1 MNRFAPLVLGVA
13 LATLF
18 FAFAALTTR
27 ADGAYGT
34 IGDTT
39 LEDFNA
45 GTLFHTGLTRSVSSG
60 GDGDGEVRLLTMGI
74 AGKWYTETNANGL
87 PPLFGHAA
95 VQYNG
100 YIYVIGGRTDIG
112 YTSQVYYSRILTGTH
127 DLTDWQ
133 ETTPLSATTY
143 LNGVWNHGA
152 AVVNGR
158 IYVLGGNKG
167 GTLFDT
173 VCYAPILEDGSLG
186 TWTTTTSLPQAINF
200 ARVAVVHGRLYILG
214 GQAPTASDKVYYAR
228 PDPTTGVITGWLT
241 TTALLRPTFGHMVA
255 TWDDRIYVAGG
266 KGPTYFYPYVNY
278 AEPLSTTGEIAAG
291 GWMTGTNLKYNL
303 YAAAAAS
310 VNGELFA
317 TGGGKNSN
325 TEASDY
331 VAATLIDLYGGLG
344 SWVDTE
350 LIKPAR
356 FYHATVASD
365 DGWLYVI
372 GGSSNGISPIT
383 DSRINRGA
391 TAGEG
396 KSYAPDGEF
405 TSRILDLGK
414 DHVVT
419 QLSWNAFISDTT
431 AMTITVRYRYRP
443 GGGTWSDWQGPYPS
457 AAQSGLVTT
466 TIPIS
471 ITARE
476 LQYAASFSTTLITT
490 TPVLNRVLF
499 TYVQPRPDL
508 RLVKDDG
515 RVAVRLGQ
523 VITYTLY
530 YTNTGGS
537 TATNT
542 WITETLPAHTTPY
555 GTNPGW
561 QPVGDGHYRYLV
573 GDVAS
578 GASGQARF
586 VVQVNAQVPEGTA
599 SIYNQALIMGQ
610 PSDDNPADNQTQ
622 LTTPLEWVD
631 LRLALA
637 NGVTSAQPGDLLTY
651 TVTIT
656 NAGSV
661 PATGGVVTLTIPAH
675 TASTGN
681 PDWTPAGGRSYTRA
695 LDWAPGVTM
704 LSFAVR
710 VDDPVN
716 PGVAELEA
724 TAAVSDDGT
733 HGPDPTPANNTAT
746 DIDTLAWVDLIA
758 HKTDGREVV
767 FRKQTLVYT
776 ITITNAGN
784 TLISGTVYLTETLP
798 LDTTYVDQGY
808 GWSGAGRTWTRS
820 LAVSL
825 PPGGSLVTHIA
836 ARTSDTAPAGPLT
849 NTVIAWT
856 PGCLH
861 PALGIAYD
869 VDTLI
874 PLVFDPDLRLVK
886 DDGRAVVRLGQVIT
900 YTLYYTNTGGSTATN
915 TWITETLPAHTTPY
929 GTNPGWQPVGD
940 GHYRYLVGDVAS
952 GASGQ
957 ARFVV
962 QVNAQVPEGT
972 ASIYNQALI
981 MGQPS
986 DDNPAD
992 NQTQLT
998 TPLEWVDLRLAL
1010 ANGVTSA
1017 QPGDLLTYTVT
1028 ITNAGSV
1035 PATGGVVTLTIPAH
1049 TASTGNPDWTP
1060 AGGRSYTRALDW
1072 APGVTM
1078 LSFAVRVDD
1087 PVNPGV
1093 AELEATAAVSD
1104 DGTHG
1109 PDPTPANNTATDID
1123 TLAWVDLIAHK
1134 TDGREVV
1141 FRKQTLVYTITITNA
1156 GNTLISGTVYLTETL
1171 PLDTTYVDQG
1181 YGWSGAGRTWT
1192 RSLAVSLPPGGSL
1205 VTHIAA
1211 RTSDTAPAGPLTNT
1225 VIAWTPGCLHPALG
1239 IAYDVDTL
1247 IVRVP
1252 NLIVSISDGVT
1263 TTQICQV
1270 QTYTIEY
1277 HNDGDQPATGIVLTA
1292 TLPADVAYRGDG
1304 WQAIGDGRY
1313 IYPRPDL
1320 GSGESSS
1327 VTLSTVLEPPATL
1340 NRVSRGEGRLSSVD
1354 QVNRS
1359 PDDWPY
1365 QIVQSVTI
1373 GCTTL
1378 EDPVGNTDEDVNVVL
1393 RPDLYVVSVTPE
1405 PTAPRVG
1412 QDTAFRVV
1420 IGNRGSAPVA
1430 SGCCNGFYVDL
1441 YVNPPHPP
1449 GAGESSNVGV
1459 YTPVSDVPAQ
1469 GTVSLVLHYSFP
1481 AEGTFTVYVQANAD
1495 RYREIPETDFTNN
1508 TSDAI
1513 SVKVSPAGYNLYLP
1527 LIVRAF

>member
-112 YTSQVYYSRILTGTH
+112 YTNQVYYSRILTGTH

-152 AVVNGR
+152 AVVNGW

-173 VCYAPILEDGSLG
+173 VCYAPILADGSLG

-228 PDPTTGVITGWLT
+228 PDSTTGVITGWLT

-278 AEPLSTTGEIAAG
+278 AQPLSTTGEIAAG

-350 LIKPAR
+350 LIEPAR
-356 FYHATVASD
+356 FYHVTVASD

-372 GGSSNGISPIT
+372 GGSSDGANPIT
-383 DSRINRGA
+383 DNRINRGA

-542 WITETLPAHTTPY
+542 WITETLPAHTTLY

-561 QPVGDGHYRYLV
+561 QPVGDDLYRYPV

-661 PATGGVVTLTIPAH
+661 PATGGMVTLTIPAH
-675 TASTGN
+675 TTSTGN

-710 VDDPVN
+710 VDDPVA
-716 PGVAELEA
+716 PDVTELEA

-758 HKTDGREVV
+758 HKTDGRETV

-820 LAVSL
+820 LLVSL
-825 PPGGSLVTHIA
+825 PAGGSLVTHIA
-836 ARTSDTAPAGPLT
+836 ARTSETAPAGPLT
-849 NTVIAWT
+849 NTVT
-856 PGCLH
+856 
-861 PALGIAYD
+861 
-869 VDTLI
+869 
-874 PLVFDPDLRLVK
+874 
-886 DDGRAVVRLGQVIT
+886 
-900 YTLYYTNTGGSTATN
+900 
-915 TWITETLPAHTTPY
+915 
-929 GTNPGWQPVGD
+929 
-940 GHYRYLVGDVAS
+940 
-952 GASGQ
+952 
-957 ARFVV
+957 
-962 QVNAQVPEGT
+962 
-972 ASIYNQALI
+972 
-981 MGQPS
+981 
-986 DDNPAD
+986 
-992 NQTQLT
+992 
-998 TPLEWVDLRLAL
+998 
-1010 ANGVTSA
+1010 
-1017 QPGDLLTYTVT
+1017 
-1028 ITNAGSV
+1028 
-1035 PATGGVVTLTIPAH
+1035 
-1049 TASTGNPDWTP
+1049 
-1060 AGGRSYTRALDW
+1060 
-1072 APGVTM
+1072 
-1078 LSFAVRVDD
+1078 
-1087 PVNPGV
+1087 
-1093 AELEATAAVSD
+1093 
-1104 DGTHG
+1104 
-1109 PDPTPANNTATDID
+1109 
-1123 TLAWVDLIAHK
+1123 
-1134 TDGREVV
+1134 
-1141 FRKQTLVYTITITNA
+1141 
-1156 GNTLISGTVYLTETL
+1156 
-1171 PLDTTYVDQG
+1171 
-1181 YGWSGAGRTWT
+1181 
-1192 RSLAVSLPPGGSL
+1192 
-1205 VTHIAA
+1205 
-1211 RTSDTAPAGPLTNT
+1211 
-1225 VIAWTPGCLHPALG
+1225 AWTPGCLHPALG

-1513 SVKVSPAGYNLYLP
+1513 PVNVSPARYNLYLP